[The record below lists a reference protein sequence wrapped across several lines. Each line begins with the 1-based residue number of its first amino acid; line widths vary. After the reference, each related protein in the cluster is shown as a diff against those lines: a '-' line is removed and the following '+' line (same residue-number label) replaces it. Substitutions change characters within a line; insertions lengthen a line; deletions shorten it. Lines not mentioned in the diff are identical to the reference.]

1 VVAACMRYPCSGDVV
16 LSRSG
21 TGPLKKRIVENT
33 VGLGK
38 MKVHLWDP
46 LPRPREVVMLEGVVG
61 DVSSAPGQT
70 EPPTRPPGFS
80 LFRPWLG
87 VSIGRPLF
95 ARSEHHE
102 GRCFQAVEATPCLQA
117 PYRRVARRAPLLA
130 LGKSHGWPRASSG
143 PPPRKSVGALAAA
156 RHMLRHRPSSRPP
169 SFVHYPAERRCWL
182 FAEPWTTLLFG
193 IWAFPDDHGPC
204 HGHDPCLGSGRR
216 RWCQRFLLPPLIGC
230 VSGPW
235 AGHFVCRAS

>member
-1 VVAACMRYPCSGDVV
+1 VEAVEGFRVQQGVVRIDRESVVVEVIVVAACKRYPCSGDVV

-46 LPRPREVVMLEGVVG
+46 LPHPREVVMLEGVVG

-117 PYRRVARRAPLLA
+117 PYRQVARRARLLA
-130 LGKSHGWPRASSG
+130 LGKFHANDRDGTR
-143 PPPRKSVGALAAA
+143 
-156 RHMLRHRPSSRPP
+156 
-169 SFVHYPAERRCWL
+169 
-182 FAEPWTTLLFG
+182 
-193 IWAFPDDHGPC
+193 
-204 HGHDPCLGSGRR
+204 
-216 RWCQRFLLPPLIGC
+216 
-230 VSGPW
+230 
-235 AGHFVCRAS
+235 